1 MNNFFVQGPA
11 VISFSG
17 GRTSGYMLA
26 KIVEAHGGKL
36 PDDVLPIFAN
46 TGKEHEKTLEF
57 VQKCSERLAPVTWI
71 EYAGRNDEGKK
82 THRVVNFETASR
94 NGEPFAMLIEERKY
108 TPNVVARFC
117 TVELKIRPMH
127 RYVRSLGWD
136 SWSSCVGIRADEPRR
151 VAKLRA
157 RAGAETKD
165 EFAFPPLADAGVT
178 KRDVLQWWAKQGW
191 GLDLPIAPDGDTW
204 GGNCDLCFLK
214 GMNKRIALIRQEP
227 HRAEWWATQ
236 EEKTGGTFR
245 KDGPSYRQM
254 IKIATQPQLQ
264 GIETE
269 DIADCACTD

>member
-1 MNNFFVQGPA
+1 MNPYLVEGPA

-36 PDDVLPIFAN
+36 PDDVIPIFAN

-57 VQKCSERLAPVTWI
+57 VQTCSERIAPVTWI
-71 EYAGRNDEGKK
+71 EYGGRVDGKK
-82 THRVVNFETASR
+82 THRIVDFATASR
-94 NGEPFAMLIEERKY
+94 NGEPFAKLIEERKY
-108 TPNVVARFC
+108 TPNIVARFC

-127 RYVRSLGWD
+127 RYVRELGWD

-165 EFAFPPLADAGVT
+165 EYAFPPLADAGVS
-178 KRDVLQWWAKQGW
+178 KHDVLTFWEAMPFE
-191 GLDLPIAPDGDTW
+191 LDLPIAPDGDTW

-214 GMNKRIALIRQEP
+214 GMHKRIALIRAEP
-227 HRAEWWATQ
+227 HRAEWWAQQ
-236 EEKTGGTFR
+236 EEKVGGSFR
-245 KDGPSYRQM
+245 GDQPTYRQL
-254 IKIATQPQLQ
+254 IHIATQPALNF
-264 GIETE
+264 ESE

>member
-1 MNNFFVQGPA
+1 MNPYLVEGPA

-36 PDDVLPIFAN
+36 PDDVIPIFAN

-57 VQKCSERLAPVTWI
+57 VQQCSERIAPVTWI
-71 EYAGRNDEGKK
+71 EYGGRDSDGKK
-82 THRVVNFETASR
+82 THRIVDFTTASR
-94 NGEPFAMLIEERKY
+94 NGEPFAQLITERSY
-108 TPNVVARFC
+108 TPNIVARFC

-127 RYVRSLGWD
+127 RYLRELGWE

-157 RAGAETKD
+157 RKGSETPD
-165 EFAFPPLADAGVT
+165 EFAFPPLADAGVS
-178 KRDVLQWWAKQGW
+178 KSDVLAWWAAKDW

-214 GMNKRIALIRQEP
+214 GLHKKINLIRAEP
-227 HRAEWWATQ
+227 SRAIWWAEQ
-236 EEKTGGTFR
+236 EEKVGGSFR
-245 KDGPSYRQM
+245 NDSPSYRQM
-254 IKIATQPQLQ
+254 IKIATQPALNF
-264 GIETE
+264 ESE